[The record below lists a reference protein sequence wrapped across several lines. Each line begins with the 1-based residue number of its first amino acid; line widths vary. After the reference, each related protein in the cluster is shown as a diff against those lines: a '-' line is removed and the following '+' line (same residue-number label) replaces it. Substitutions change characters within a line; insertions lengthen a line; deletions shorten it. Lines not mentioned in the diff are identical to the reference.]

1 MALVEARAGVSGDA
15 ARILRELKR
24 RRNPAQAS
32 VLRRFFKTGPG
43 EYGEGDEFWGL
54 KVPQIRAVLAR
65 FPGVSLP
72 LAGELLE
79 SPIHEARF
87 FAVAALVRAY
97 AQGTVRERGEVF
109 AFYLSHAERVNN
121 WDLVDASA
129 PGIVGRHL
137 PPGKGRR
144 ALGRLAKSANLWER
158 RIAMVSTLAQIRGGR
173 LENTFWL
180 AERLLGDPEDL
191 MHKAV
196 GWMLREA
203 GKRDESVLE
212 TFLSRWAG
220 RMPRTMLRYAI
231 ERLPPGRRKAW
242 LSAART
248 SAGEAVRGPRGGG
261 CAGFPL
267 QKRFRR
273 VEKSPNFQRVL
284 S

>member
-1 MALVEARAGVSGDA
+1 MALGPRAGVSGTA

-24 RRNPAQAS
+24 RRNPAQAA

-43 EYGEGDEFWGL
+43 EYGAGDEFWGL
-54 KVPQIRAVLAR
+54 TVPEVRAVLAR
-65 FPGVSLP
+65 FPEVSLP

-97 AQGTVRERGEVF
+97 ARGTRRERGEVF
-109 AFYLSHAERVNN
+109 AFYLAHADRVDN

-129 PGIVGRHL
+129 PGIVGLHL

-144 ALGRLAKSANLWER
+144 VLGRLAKSANLWER
-158 RIAMVSTLAQIRGGR
+158 RIAMVATLAHIRKGN

-180 AERLLGDPEDL
+180 ADRLLGDPEDL
-191 MHKAV
+191 LHKAA

-203 GKRDESVLE
+203 GKRDESALE
-212 TFLSRWAG
+212 TFLSRRAG
-220 RMPRTMLRYAI
+220 RMPRTMLRYAV

-242 LSAART
+242 LAVARTAAR
-248 SAGEAVRGPRGGG
+248 
-261 CAGFPL
+261 
-267 QKRFRR
+267 
-273 VEKSPNFQRVL
+273 
-284 S
+284 